1 MQQHELLSNTAKIVS
16 KGNSLKKMCQR
27 AALTFGAVVV
37 VEGLLPTRQALL
49 DTLAV
54 ALVVAILVV
63 TRPAEGVAVLA
74 VVVGRADHPVLKVQA
89 LAAQVLDVLAPD
101 PVGSGLQALQL
112 GYP

>member
-1 MQQHELLSNTAKIVS
+1 
-16 KGNSLKKMCQR
+16 MCQMTS
-27 AALTFGAVVV
+27 LTFCAVVV
-37 VEGLLPTRQALL
+37 VEVLLPSGQALL

-54 ALVVAILVV
+54 ALVVAVLVV
-63 TRPAEGVAVLA
+63 TWPAQGVAVLA

-112 GYP
+112 GHP